1 MRKVYLRMNEQQKYE
16 TVKELVTHNGNKKR
30 AALKLN
36 ISMRQINRLI
46 VIYKEKG
53 KSDFIH
59 GNRSKKPVKTLDKSI
74 SEDIVLLYADKYQGA
89 NFKHFHELLES
100 RENTKVSY
108 NFIYTTLMKENY
120 KSPKIHKATK
130 KKLLREKLE
139 KDNPKKTETEIEE
152 TVNREMAIEDAH
164 PRQERSKYFGE
175 KIEMDASS
183 YIWFGPIKVHL
194 HLAIDN
200 CTGTIVGGYFDK
212 QETLNGYYNVF
223 KQILMKYGIPYG
235 FLTDNRTVFHY
246 ESIKTK
252 TSDKDVLT
260 QFGYAC
266 KTLGVNLETTS
277 IPQEKPVAERLNQ
290 TVQSRL
296 PIELKLEGI
305 TCIEQANKYLVNTF
319 IPEYNKR
326 FALPLKGFETVFEES
341 PSKDKINYTLA
352 VLTSRK
358 FDKGNAI
365 KFKNNYFMPYKNNNL
380 VCIIPKTECLV
391 IEAFNKELLVTV
403 GDKIYNLQKMESHKR
418 LSENFDTQ
426 KIEKEEKKKC
436 IPPMTHPWRL
446 NAFKDQIKKAHTTH
460 VYA

>member
-1 MRKVYLRMNEQQKYE
+1 MRKVKLRMNENQKYE
-16 TVKELVTHNGNKKR
+16 TIKELVDHNGNKKR

-46 VIYKEKG
+46 TIYKEKG
-53 KSDFIH
+53 KSGFIH

-74 SEDIVLLYADKYQGA
+74 SEDIVLLYDNKYQDA

-100 RENTKVSY
+100 RENIRVSY
-108 NFIYTTLMKENY
+108 TFVYTTLMKENY
-120 KSPKIHKATK
+120 KSPKIHRVTK
-130 KKLLREKLE
+130 KKLTKEKIE
-139 KDNPKKTETEIEE
+139 NENPKKTETEIDEM
-152 TVNREMAIEDAH
+152 VDREMAIEDAH

-183 YIWFGPIKVHL
+183 HIWFGSVKVNL

-223 KQILMKYGIPYG
+223 KQILITYGIPYG

-246 ESIKTK
+246 ESIKMK

-266 KTLGVNLETTS
+266 KTLGANLETTS
-277 IPQEKPVAERLNQ
+277 IPQEKPVVERLNQ
-290 TVQSRL
+290 TAQSRL
-296 PIELKLEGI
+296 PIELRLEGTASI
-305 TCIEQANKYLVNTF
+305 DEANDYLINTF

-326 FALPLKGFETVFEES
+326 FALPVKSFESVFEES
-341 PSKDKINYTLA
+341 PSEEKINYTLA

-365 KFKNNYFMPYKNNNL
+365 KFKNNYYMPYKDNNL
-380 VCIIPKTECLV
+380 VCIIPKTEYLV
-391 IEAFNKELLVTV
+391 IESLNKELLVTV
-403 GDKIYNLQKMESHKR
+403 GDKIYNLEKMESQNYFPKT
-418 LSENFDTQ
+418 LIL
-426 KIEKEEKKKC
+426 KKLKKKQRKN
-436 IPPMTHPWRL
+436 TYH
-446 NAFKDQIKKAHTTH
+446 Q
-460 VYA
+460 